1 MYQEKVILN
10 KINQQIQLITKVNQ
24 QKDTS
29 SVIEW
34 FNNFESKERLSF
46 MLFDIKIFYRTISE
60 NLFIKAI
67 QFAKQMTE
75 IFGEDI
81 NLIMQARKTLLFN

>member
-1 MYQEKVILN
+1 
-10 KINQQIQLITKVNQ
+10 
-24 QKDTS
+24 
-29 SVIEW
+29 
-34 FNNFESKERLSF
+34 
-46 MLFDIKIFYRTISE
+46 MLFDIKIFYPTIRE